1 MSQER
6 ESTMLGYARFHGLS
20 YNYLLDDPL
29 ANLKQPDGFLQ
40 QFGGTLDDLDNSE
53 LNNGHLDEKLSFG
66 KESISLLAAITV
78 PAKQSLYFDEDQDI
92 DPHRF
97 QKLKQELPMLRTDHE
112 LDMRNFAPQIVPNL
126 VDEFLPL
133 ERVDEEAD
141 EGLKWPVKYS
151 TLPEEFASKF
161 QSERLQVPVDV
172 LVYLKNTLKLNDE
185 DGNFELQD
193 DQVLTYR
200 RVCNS

>member
-1 MSQER
+1 
-6 ESTMLGYARFHGLS
+6 MLGYARFHGLS
-20 YNYLLDDPL
+20 YDYLLDDPL

-40 QFGGTLDDLDNSE
+40 QFEGTLDDLDNSE
-53 LNNGHLDEKLSFG
+53 LNNGHLNEKLSFG
-66 KESISLLAAITV
+66 KEPISLLAAITV
-78 PAKQSLYFDEDQDI
+78 PAKQSMYFDEDQDI

-112 LDMRNFAPQIVPNL
+112 LDMRNFAPQIIPNL
-126 VDEFLPL
+126 VHEFLPL

-151 TLPEEFASKF
+151 ALPEEFASKF
-161 QSERLQVPVDV
+161 QSERLQVPVNV

-185 DGNFELQD
+185 DRNFELQD

-200 RVCNS
+200 KVCNS